1 MEMPLRDPE
10 HPEHRLLL
18 RVVLTVPA
26 LRILRHGPRK
36 WREAEKFLQQA
47 QHLLPFSVK
56 RTGSRLREESHQVPT
71 LMGQKDAGETAAG
84 RTQV

>member
-18 RVVLTVPA
+18 QVVLTFPA
-26 LRILRHGPRK
+26 LRILRDGPRK

-47 QHLLPFSVK
+47 QHPLPFGVK